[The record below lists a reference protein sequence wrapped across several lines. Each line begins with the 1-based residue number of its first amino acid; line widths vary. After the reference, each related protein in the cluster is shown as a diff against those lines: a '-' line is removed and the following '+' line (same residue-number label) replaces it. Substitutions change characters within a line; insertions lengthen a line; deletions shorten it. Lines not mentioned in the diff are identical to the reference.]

1 MAETILRVVIYG
13 LLPGGIYALIAMGL
27 NLQYGVA
34 RVLNIAHGEF
44 IMLGA
49 MLTYTLYTGLG
60 INPLLSVAISG
71 PILFVIAF
79 VIHRALFKSLRTR
92 APSPGAFEGNS
103 LLAAFG
109 LLFVIQSIATLI
121 WTAHTRVY
129 TYLNVGVEF
138 AGTIYTANRLV
149 AFAVAV
155 VASLAFYFFV
165 TRSRLGKAI
174 RAAAQDPATAGL
186 MGVNINRVLALCF
199 GLGAFLAG
207 LAGLLISM
215 YNALTTT
222 MGLPYTVIALIV
234 IVLGGL
240 GSIPGSLIGGFI
252 IGIIG
257 SIVSTFWDPGLSV
270 VVYYGIF
277 LLLLLLRPAGILGK
291 R

>member
-1 MAETILRVVIYG
+1 MAETILRIVIFG
-13 LLPGGIYALIAMGL
+13 LLTGGIYALISMGL

-49 MLTYTLYTGLG
+49 LLTYTFYTGWG
-60 INPLLSVAISG
+60 INPLLSLAISG
-71 PILFVIAF
+71 PLLFALAF
-79 VIHRALFKSLRTR
+79 VIHGTLFKSLRTR
-92 APSPGAFEGNS
+92 APSQGAFEGNS

-121 WTAHTRVY
+121 WGAHTRAY

-138 AGTIYTANRLV
+138 AGTTFTANRLI
-149 AFAVAV
+149 AFAVAIG
-155 VASLAFYFFV
+155 ASAAFYSFV
-165 TRSRLGKAI
+165 TSSRPGKAI

-186 MGVNINRVLALCF
+186 MGVNINQVLALGF

-215 YNALTTT
+215 YNALTTN

-240 GSIPGSLIGGFI
+240 GSIPGSLIGGVV
-252 IGIIG
+252 IGITG
-257 SIVSTFWDPGLSV
+257 EIVATRWDPGLSV

>member
-1 MAETILRVVIYG
+1 VIETTLRIVIYG
-13 LLPGGIYALIAMGL
+13 LLTGGIYALIAMGL
-27 NLQYGVA
+27 SLQYGVA

-49 MLTYTLYTGLG
+49 MITCALYTSFG
-60 INPLLSVAISG
+60 INPLLSLAISG
-71 PILFVIAF
+71 PLLFAIAF
-79 VIHRALFKSLRTR
+79 LIHRTLFKSLRTR
-92 APSPGAFEGNS
+92 APSPAAFEGNS

-121 WTAHTRVY
+121 WTANTRTY
-129 TYLNVGVEF
+129 TYLNIGVEF
-138 AGTIYTANRLV
+138 AGTVYTVNRLV
-149 AFAVAV
+149 ALAVSVFAALV
-155 VASLAFYFFV
+155 FYFFV

-186 MGVNINRVLALCF
+186 MGININTVLALCF

-207 LAGLLISM
+207 LAGLLTSM
-215 YNALTTT
+215 YNALSTT
-222 MGLPYTVIALIV
+222 MGLNYTVIALIV

-252 IGIIG
+252 LGIIG
-257 SIVSTFWDPGLSV
+257 SIIIIRADPSLSV

-277 LLLLLLRPAGILGK
+277 LLLLLVRPVGIFGK

>member
-1 MAETILRVVIYG
+1 VTETILRVLIYG
-13 LLPGGIYALIAMGL
+13 LLSGGIYALISMGL

-44 IMLGA
+44 IMVA
-49 MLTYTLYTGLG
+49 AFLTYTLYIGLG
-60 INPLLSVAISG
+60 INPLLSAAISG
-71 PILFVIAF
+71 PLLFALAF
-79 VIHRALFKSLRTR
+79 AIHRTLFKSLRTR
-92 APSPGAFEGNS
+92 APSQGAFEGNS

-109 LLFVIQSIATLI
+109 LLFVIQSVATLI
-121 WTAHTRVY
+121 WGTHVRAY
-129 TYLNVGVEF
+129 TYLNVGVDF
-138 AGTIYTANRLV
+138 AGTTYTANRLV
-149 AFAVAV
+149 AFGVALGVSAV
-155 VASLAFYFFV
+155 FYFFV

-186 MGVNINRVLALCF
+186 MGVNINQVLALGF
-199 GLGAFLAG
+199 GLGALLAS

-215 YNALTTT
+215 YNTLTTG

-240 GSIPGSLIGGFI
+240 GSIPGSLIAGLI
-252 IGIIG
+252 IGITG
-257 SIVSTFWDPGLSV
+257 EIVATLWDPSLSV